1 MGVRP
6 DQARRGAQSPRL
18 NRRGNGVTHNKD
30 ESPENKISPQFAARL
45 KHFGPKDKV
54 RAVVLLHT
62 GDIDGTPG
70 KRQTGSDR
78 EATIEAMRSAAE
90 QALDDVDGILDR
102 FDGQRLA
109 ESPDALGSVPV
120 ETTAA
125 GIRALASSERV
136 RAILE
141 DQSIHLTS

>member
-6 DQARRGAQSPRL
+6 DQALRGAQSPQL
-18 NRRGNGVTHNKD
+18 NQSGSDVTRKKD

-45 KHFGPKDKV
+45 KHFGPTDKV
-54 RAVVLLHT
+54 RAIVLLHT
-62 GDIDGTPG
+62 GDVDAAPC
-70 KRQTGSDR
+70 KRQTGSER
-78 EATIEAMRSAAE
+78 QATIEAMRSAAE
-90 QALDDVDGILDR
+90 QALDDVDGILAQ

-120 ETTAA
+120 ETTSA
-125 GIRALASSERV
+125 GITALASSERV